1 MRYVTWSFN
10 PCSYGSSVL
19 TKNDFFNQ
27 REIKKFQSLFL
38 WIFRSY
44 NNLLITFK
52 SSTPSFNPCSYGS
65 SVLTCKKYHVFGIKY
80 RRFQSLFLWIFR
92 SYSDMIQELREI
104 KLQFQS
110 LFLWI
115 FRSYDRQDT
124 DKSHS
129 FGSFNPCSYGSSVL
143 TSCQKF
149 KYRFRPR
156 AFQSLFLWIFRSY

>member
-1 MRYVTWSFN
+1 MGCSFNPCSYGSSVLTTKHFHAMRYVTWSFN

-65 SVLTCKKYHVFGIKY
+65 SVLTIDKIQINHIRSEVSILVLMDLSFLHRY
-80 RRFQSLFLWIFR
+80 RG
-92 SYSDMIQELREI
+92 
-104 KLQFQS
+104 
-110 LFLWI
+110 
-115 FRSYDRQDT
+115 T
-124 DKSHS
+124 D
-129 FGSFNPCSYGSSVL
+129 NV
-143 TSCQKF
+143 
-149 KYRFRPR
+149 R
-156 AFQSLFLWIFRSY
+156 I